1 MITIS
6 LDKSTSELES
16 QSGATRFDKSDLARL
31 DRFQTRT
38 VLSIGTKRAARV
50 FQREIIP
57 LACANPLLMHLAQAV
72 TESHDRYLCGVATSR
87 PSTTEAYHL
96 NKALISFQ
104 SILSR
109 PIRRDEGDAL
119 LLASSLLG
127 VVSFFN
133 LEASSVEDVWPLQD
147 TDMAWLNLSDGK
159 QTIWRLAS
167 PLKVD
172 SLWRQ
177 VGIAFDHD
185 KLPENQ
191 IPDHSP
197 SIFDHLCAEDA
208 ESSSARVNPYYR
220 TATRLL
226 PLLDLECDDSTWL
239 RSPASALAIFRKR
252 LSALA
257 KSFVL
262 MLLYMPRPLPVKQ
275 LEQFVKDTSRG
286 EREHALDLLHR
297 YHIFRDVTLNSTKAY
312 ALTPDFAKSL
322 RRALTGAGDTR
333 SFGQVARVPEGRKV
347 TISQLDEYSR
357 QRWEGILGYMVGSSS
372 IPLET
377 ANEQPAIE
385 PAPGV
390 IELLKAGH
398 LIEVSGAYSHG
409 QRARITKEGFAFVL
423 QDINTQVWAL
433 LFLYVDNAEVFDMDK
448 VDVLS
453 FLFLVSSLELGL
465 AYSTSTLDETQRRC
479 LSDLVSLGL
488 VYQPLSDDGIN
499 PANHFYPTR
508 LATTLTSDSA
518 SALSTTNLTIGTS
531 LSQKYSSSSGTTT
544 PSGTV
549 TQKGFIIVE
558 TNYRVYAYTSS
569 PLQIALLSLFVNLR
583 SRHPNL
589 VTGKMSKA
597 SVQRAV
603 QAGITADQIISYLTT
618 HAHPQMRR
626 HAQAE
631 QAALLA
637 RGTTTESQVQR
648 TVPILPATILD
659 QIHLWQLERDRMTT
673 TPGFLFRDFS
683 TRAEYE
689 ANCRY
694 ADETGVLVWKDD
706 AKRLFF
712 VTRLEGVRAFM
723 AERRATGSG
732 GGTQG

>member
-1 MITIS
+1 MADATLQS
-6 LDKSTSELES
+6 WEYLETLPGT
-16 QSGATRFDKSDLARL
+16 QFYRL
-31 DRFQTRT
+31 
-38 VLSIGTKRAARV
+38 
-50 FQREIIP
+50 
-57 LACANPLLMHLAQAV
+57 
-72 TESHDRYLCGVATSR
+72 Y
-87 PSTTEAYHL
+87 
-96 NKALISFQ
+96 
-104 SILSR
+104 
-109 PIRRDEGDAL
+109 
-119 LLASSLLG
+119 
-127 VVSFFN
+127 
-133 LEASSVEDVWPLQD
+133 
-147 TDMAWLNLSDGK
+147 
-159 QTIWRLAS
+159 
-167 PLKVD
+167 
-172 SLWRQ
+172 
-177 VGIAFDHD
+177 
-185 KLPENQ
+185 
-191 IPDHSP
+191 
-197 SIFDHLCAEDA
+197 
-208 ESSSARVNPYYR
+208 
-220 TATRLL
+220 
-226 PLLDLECDDSTWL
+226 

-312 ALTPDFAKSL
+312 ALTPDFARSL
-322 RRALTGAGDTR
+322 RRALTGAGDSR
-333 SFGQVARVPEGRKV
+333 SFGQVARVLR
-347 TISQLDEYSR
+347 
-357 QRWEGILGYMVGSSS
+357 RWEGILGYMVGSSS

-398 LIEVSGAYSHG
+398 LIEVSGAYIHG

-479 LSDLVSLGL
+479 LTDLVSLGL

-499 PANHFYPTR
+499 PADYFYPTR

-637 RGTTTESQVQR
+637 RGTATAAQVQR

-723 AERRATGSG
+723 AERRATGGSSG
-732 GGTQG
+732 VDKVER